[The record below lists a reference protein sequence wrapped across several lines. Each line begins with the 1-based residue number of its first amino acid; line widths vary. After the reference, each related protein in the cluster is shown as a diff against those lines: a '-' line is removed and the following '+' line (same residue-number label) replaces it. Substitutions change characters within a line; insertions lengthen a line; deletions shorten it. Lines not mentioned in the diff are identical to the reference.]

1 MVTWV
6 KIVNIIGL
14 NVGLVERFYFVL
26 HYFEVAI
33 IFKLAFQGDNEEAYL
48 EIKRRKRA
56 I

>member
-1 MVTWV
+1 MDENYWISSDMVTWV

-33 IFKLAFQGDNEEAYL
+33 IFKLAF
-48 EIKRRKRA
+48 
-56 I
+56 